1 MRSIRFLASPTRL
14 RTIGIGL
21 LLAFAFG
28 LASVATGATKA
39 VKPRF
44 AANQTLRLSAIP
56 DQDPAKLNRLY
67 GGLATY
73 LSRSLGVPVKYVPV
87 TDYTAAVSSFRIG
100 DLDAV
105 WFGGL
110 TGVQARIQT
119 PGSHLLAQRDI
130 DAKFQSVFIANVDS
144 GIAPI
149 ADVAGLVALKGHSLT
164 FGSESSTS
172 GRLMPQYFL
181 NTAGVALTDLRGSA
195 GFSGS
200 HDATIKL
207 VEAGTFEAGALNRQ
221 VWLGAVAN
229 GTVDQSKVKVI
240 FESPTYSDYHWLAR
254 PDLDKRFGK
263 GFNRA
268 LRQAIIALDNKRPA
282 QAAVLELFGA
292 KKFVPTQGSNYD
304 KIEAIGRQLGLI
316 R

>member
-1 MRSIRFLASPTRL
+1 MRSSRFLASPTRL
-14 RTIGIGL
+14 RTFGIAL
-21 LLAFAFG
+21 LLAFG
-28 LASVATGATKA
+28 LASAANGATKP

-56 DQDPAKLNRLY
+56 DQDPEKLNRLY

-73 LSRSLGVPVKYVPV
+73 LSSALRVPVKYVPV

-181 NTAGVALTDLRGSA
+181 NTAGVALTDLRGSP

-221 VWLGAVAN
+221 VWLAAVAN

-268 LRQAIIALDNKRPA
+268 LREAILALDSKKPA
-282 QAAVLELFGA
+282 QRAVLELFGA

>member
-21 LLAFAFG
+21 LLAFGFG
-28 LASVATGATKA
+28 LASAANGATKA

-130 DAKFQSVFIANVDS
+130 DAKFQSVFIASADS

-149 ADVAGLVALKGHSLT
+149 ADVAGLVVLKGHSLT

-181 NTAGVALTDLRGSA
+181 NTAGVALSDLRGSA

-221 VWLGAVAN
+221 VWLAAVAN

-268 LRQAIIALDNKRPA
+268 LREAIIALDSKKPA
-282 QAAVLELFGA
+282 QRAVLELFGA